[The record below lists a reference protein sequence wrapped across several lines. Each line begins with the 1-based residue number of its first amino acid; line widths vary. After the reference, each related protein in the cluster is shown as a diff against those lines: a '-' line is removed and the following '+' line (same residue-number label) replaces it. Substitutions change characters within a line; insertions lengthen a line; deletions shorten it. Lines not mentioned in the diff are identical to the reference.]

1 MSESVGNNLHFIPFN
16 NRKIPKFLEV
26 KNKDYISYGEKNDYP
41 YYLNDLYTRSSFHSA
56 IINAK
61 VNYIAGGGWSYDK
74 RGVVTVAQ
82 RGVAKKLLDQPFS
95 KTDINKTTLKIALDQ
110 EIFRGRTWLVRWAKN
125 KKSATLEHVDFCNIR
140 TNADQTEFYYT
151 RGWFTYKNG
160 VARENKKPEEEK
172 DWKVY
177 KAYDPSD
184 RNGNQVLYRCG
195 YHPDQYVYPI
205 PIYHGANTWIE
216 SHIAYGDFQYTNIK
230 KSFSPAKIVNI
241 YGTVPPIEMQ
251 DEIAGNIKKNFA
263 GEDGDRLVIGFHAS
277 KELGIEVV
285 DAMVPD
291 QSILYREIA
300 DQAMTNIFTAH
311 EFPKILLGISTEGA
325 LSQRNELMAAEESFY
340 NRYVI
345 SVQREIESD
354 LNLFAADMGIGVK
367 FKLNRVKSVEWMP
380 DDATIARVI
389 GDIDLGKYVRE
400 KLALESLTKMTYSK
414 QEKQISLDLFRACGV
429 DASKYEIINERDIP
443 TTDPFELEKFEKDYL
458 SMSFADVKI
467 RSIDRAVLDLL
478 NKDGQMPIDGIA
490 KAAKVAPQEVKDAI
504 ERLTDKGYLKSTNE
518 TVADEKVRTY
528 EVSSEAKN
536 VLNEQPAKT
545 ENYQV
550 LYRYDKASNMPD
562 LKDGSVSRPFCAE
575 LMEMKKLFSRE
586 EINSMSDREDRNVWT
601 LRGGWYHNPDTGINQ
616 PQCRHTWKQIVAKIK

>member
-1 MSESVGNNLHFIPFN
+1 MSDSVGNNLHFIPFN

-41 YYLNDLYTRSSFHSA
+41 YYLNDLYKRSSFHSA

-61 VNYIAGGGWSYDK
+61 VNYIAGGGWTYDK

-82 RGVAKKLLDQPFS
+82 RGVAEKLIDQPFA
-95 KTDINKTTLKIALDQ
+95 KTDLNKTTLKVALDQ
-110 EIFRGRTWLVRWAKN
+110 EIFRGRTWLIRWAKN
-125 KKSATLEHVDFCNIR
+125 KKTATIEHIDFCNIR

-160 VARENKKPEEEK
+160 VSRENKKPEEEK

-177 KAYDPSD
+177 KAYDPKD

-251 DEIAGNIKKNFA
+251 DEIAGNIKKNFT
-263 GEDGDRLVIGFHAS
+263 GEDGDRLVVGFHAS

-285 DAMVPD
+285 DALVPD
-291 QSILYREIA
+291 QSVLYREIA
-300 DQAMTNIFTAH
+300 DQSMTNIFSAH

-325 LSQRNELMAAEESFY
+325 LGQRNELMAAEESFY

-354 LNLFAADMGIGVK
+354 LNMLAYDLGIGIR

-380 DDATIARVI
+380 DDTTIARVI
-389 GDIDLGKYVRE
+389 GDLDLGVYVRE
-400 KLALESLTKMTYSK
+400 KLALQSLTKMSYSK
-414 QEKQISLDLFRACGV
+414 QEQQISLDLFRACGV
-429 DASKYEIINERDIP
+429 DAKLYDVIDERDIP
-443 TTDPFELEKFEKDYL
+443 TTDPYELEKFEKDYL

-528 EVSSEAKN
+528 EVSQEAKD
-536 VLNEQPAKT
+536 VLNEQPSKT

-550 LYRYDKASNMPD
+550 LYRYDVASGMPKAAN
-562 LKDGSVSRPFCAE
+562 GSRPFCAE
-575 LMEMKKLFSRE
+575 LMAMDKLYSRE

-601 LRGGWYHNPDTGINQ
+601 LRGGWYHNPNTGINQ
-616 PQCRHTWKQIVAKIK
+616 PQCRHTWRQVVVKKK